1 MFKRSKLAVACGLAL
16 FVAGVAQAGAGTAS
30 PALNAEVIH
39 WWTSGGESAA
49 VKQLEGA
56 YRAAGGNWIDTAI
69 AGGDQARAV
78 TLNRIVGGK
87 APAAAQFNISKQFLD
102 VVEQDMLMPLDDIAR
117 QQDWDRTL
125 PEPIAHV
132 IKVDGHYYALPLDI
146 HMQTWIWYSKA
157 AFKKAGITKEPATMD
172 ELFAALDKL
181 KAAGLIPLAHGGQ
194 AWQENV
200 LFAGVLA
207 NVGGKQLY
215 MQVMRDRDQKAINSE
230 AMRKVLVAYKRLQ
243 SYVDPNAPGRNWN
256 DATALLVSGKAGVQ
270 IMGDWAKGEF
280 TAAKQ
285 KPGVDFGCIA
295 GLGPDVPYL
304 VQGDAFV
311 FPRSDRG
318 DVQQAQ
324 KLMARTLVAPTT
336 LISFNK
342 LKGSLPPRVDLD
354 TSSLDV
360 CSQAGAA
367 IMRGKSR
374 LAGAPEVYL
383 TPDQNGALQDAI
395 TAFWNTSMPV
405 ERAQKALAAAL
416 RN

>member
-1 MFKRSKLAVACGLAL
+1 MFKIACGLAL
-16 FVAGVAQAGAGTAS
+16 CAAGVAHAGAGTVGAGPS
-30 PALNAEVIH
+30 AEVIH

-49 VKQLEGA
+49 VKQLAGA

-78 TLNRIVGGK
+78 TLNRLVGGK
-87 APAAAQFNISKQFLD
+87 APTAAQFNISKQFLD
-102 VVEQDMLMPLDDIAR
+102 VVEQDMLMPLDDIAK
-117 QQDWDRTL
+117 QQDWDHTL
-125 PEPIAHV
+125 PEPIAKV
-132 IKVDGHYYALPLDI
+132 IKVEGHYYALPLDI

-157 AFKKAGITKEPATMD
+157 AFRKAGIVREPATMD

-181 KAAGLIPLAHGGQ
+181 KAAGLIALAHGGQ

-215 MQVMRDRDQKAINSE
+215 LQVMRDRDQRAINSD
-230 AMRKVLVAYKRLQ
+230 AMRKVLLAYKRMQ
-243 SYVDPNAPGRNWN
+243 SYVDANAPGRNWN

-280 TAAKQ
+280 TAARQ
-285 KPGVDFGCIA
+285 LPGEHYGCIA

-304 VQGDAFV
+304 LQGDAFV
-311 FPRSDRG
+311 FPKSGRA

-324 KLMARTLVAPTT
+324 KLMARTLVVPATQ
-336 LISFNK
+336 IAFNK
-342 LKGSLPPRVDLD
+342 LKGSLPPRTDLD
-354 TSSLDV
+354 TSALDV
-360 CSQAGAA
+360 CSRAGAA
-367 IMRGKSR
+367 IMRDKTR

-383 TPDQNGALQDAI
+383 TPDQNGALQDAL
-395 TAFWNTSMPV
+395 TAYWNTSMPV
-405 ERAQKALAAAL
+405 EKAQKALAAAL

>member
-1 MFKRSKLAVACGLAL
+1 MFKRSKQALACSLAL
-16 FVAGVAQAGAGTAS
+16 FAAGAAQAGAGTAS

-49 VKQLEGA
+49 VKQLAGA

-78 TLNRIVGGK
+78 TLNRMVGGK

-102 VVEQDMLMPLDDIAR
+102 VVEQDMLMPLDDIAK
-117 QQDWDRTL
+117 QQNWDQTL
-125 PEPIAHV
+125 PEPIVKA
-132 IKVDGHYYALPLDI
+132 IKVEGHYYALPLDI

-157 AFKKAGITKEPATMD
+157 AFKKAGIAKEPATMD
-172 ELFAALDKL
+172 ELFTALDKL

-200 LFAGVLA
+200 LFAGILA

-215 MQVMRDRDQKAINSE
+215 LQVMRDRDQKAINSE
-230 AMRKVLVAYKRLQ
+230 AMRKVLLAYKRMQ
-243 SYVDPNAPGRNWN
+243 TYVDANAPGRNWN

-285 KPGVDFGCIA
+285 LPGQDYGCIA

-304 VQGDAFV
+304 IQGDAFV
-311 FPRSDRG
+311 FPKTDRA

-324 KLMARTLVAPTT
+324 KLMAKTLVTPATQ
-336 LISFNK
+336 ISFNK
-342 LKGSLPPRVDLD
+342 LKGSLPPRIDSD

-383 TPDQNGALQDAI
+383 TPDQNGALQDAL
-395 TAFWNTSMPV
+395 TSYWNTSMPV
-405 ERAQKALAAAL
+405 EKAQKALAAAL

>member
-1 MFKRSKLAVACGLAL
+1 MFKIACGLVFCA
-16 FVAGVAQAGAGTAS
+16 AGVAYAGAGNVGAAPS
-30 PALNAEVIH
+30 AEVIH

-49 VKQLEGA
+49 VKQLAGA

-78 TLNRIVGGK
+78 TLNRLVGGK

-125 PEPIAHV
+125 PEPIARV

-157 AFKKAGITKEPATMD
+157 AFRKAGITKEPATMD

-200 LFAGVLA
+200 LFAGILA

-215 MQVMRDRDQKAINSE
+215 LQVMRDRDQKAINSE
-230 AMRKVLVAYKRLQ
+230 AMRKVLLAYKRMQ

-285 KPGVDFGCIA
+285 LPGEDYGCIA
-295 GLGPDVPYL
+295 GLGANVPYL

-311 FPRSDRG
+311 FRSPSRP
-318 DVQQAQ
+318 A
-324 KLMARTLVAPTT
+324 
-336 LISFNK
+336 
-342 LKGSLPPRVDLD
+342 
-354 TSSLDV
+354 
-360 CSQAGAA
+360 CS
-367 IMRGKSR
+367 RHRS
-374 LAGAPEVYL
+374 
-383 TPDQNGALQDAI
+383 
-395 TAFWNTSMPV
+395 
-405 ERAQKALAAAL
+405 
-416 RN
+416 

>member
-1 MFKRSKLAVACGLAL
+1 MFKRSKQAAACSLAL
-16 FVAGVAQAGAGTAS
+16 FAAGVAQAGAGSAA

-49 VKQLEGA
+49 VKQLAGA

-78 TLNRIVGGK
+78 TLNRMVGGK
-87 APAAAQFNISKQFLD
+87 APAAAQFNISKQFID
-102 VVEQDMLMPLDDIAR
+102 VVEQDMLTPLDDIAK
-117 QQDWDRTL
+117 QQNWDQTL
-125 PEPIAHV
+125 PEPIVKA
-132 IKVDGHYYALPLDI
+132 IKYEGHYYALPLDI

-157 AFKKAGITKEPATMD
+157 AFKKAGIAKEPATMD

-200 LFAGVLA
+200 LFAGILA

-215 MQVMRDRDQKAINSE
+215 LQVMRDRDQKAINSD
-230 AMRKVLVAYKRLQ
+230 AMRKVLLAYKRMQ
-243 SYVDPNAPGRNWN
+243 SYVDANAPGRNWN

-280 TAAKQ
+280 TAARQ
-285 KPGVDFGCIA
+285 LPGQDYGCIA

-304 VQGDAFV
+304 IQGDAFV
-311 FPRSDRG
+311 FPKSERA

-324 KLMARTLVAPTT
+324 KLMAKTLVTPATQ
-336 LISFNK
+336 ISFNK
-342 LKGSLPPRVDLD
+342 LKGSLPPRIDTD
-354 TSSLDV
+354 TSSLDA

-367 IMRGKSR
+367 IMRGKTR

-383 TPDQNGALQDAI
+383 TPDQNGALQDAL
-395 TAFWNTSMPV
+395 TSYWNTTMPV
-405 ERAQKALAAAL
+405 EKAQKALAAAL